1 MRHGL
6 TPEQAQ
12 TVDTLEFF
20 GWTLKFVRKPL
31 FRDPIPV
38 LFDKQGQRYVVLH
51 ADGTLD
57 ESMTL
62 ALRD

>member
-1 MRHGL
+1 MRQGL
-6 TPEQAQ
+6 TAEQAQ

-38 LFDKQGQRYVVLH
+38 LFDKGDSRYVVLR

-62 ALRD
+62 PLRD